1 MKRNEKITILTALE
15 VAINKCSEYAEAA
28 ETSEDKQ
35 YLWGQADGLHNAAK
49 MIASRPENCRTK
61 EELER

>member
-28 ETSEDKQ
+28 ETAEDKQ

-49 MIASRPENCRTK
+49 MIAARPEN
-61 EELER
+61 